1 MKRPNVILISIDT
14 LRADHLSCYGY
25 KRPITPNID
34 RLAGEGALFTNAYST
49 AVWTPPAHASMLTG
63 LYPCQHGVVHQ
74 NKLRSDIPTVAEHLQ
89 RNGYHTAGFVNNSQV
104 GNLVGLN
111 RGHDDFYEVWQGFSK
126 NQIFKRMANKARQF
140 SGSSDHGASETNNL
154 IFRWLKG
161 GWNRE
166 KPFYLFIHYID
177 AHNPLKAPR
186 PFRFKYLTKKMRSQI
201 DMAKIQKVADNPLVC
216 FTDGLELT
224 ETEIHALTCLYDE
237 EINYLDYKIG
247 ELVDHLKKRNLLEDS
262 LLILTADHGEH
273 LGEHGM
279 YSHVA
284 SLYEPIVHIPL
295 ILRYP
300 AVVKPETVSHQPVQH
315 IDIFPTI
322 LESTDLD
329 KRNSATGTGRSLFK
343 SLEKNAASR
352 TLFAEWE
359 GRIPHFVR
367 DRLNDKNGERIEQK
381 FTNKL
386 WMSRT
391 SDYKLIADSRD
402 QFELYNTK
410 NDPDEQMNLC
420 EKEPTNFTKLRTALE
435 SWRDSTTR
443 EQTSE
448 SYDYSEET
456 LKKHLK
462 ALGYL

>member
-1 MKRPNVILISIDT
+1 MKQPNIILISIDT

-25 KRPITPNID
+25 KLPVTPNLD
-34 RLAGEGALFTNAYST
+34 RLASEGALFKNAYST

-74 NKLRSDIPTVAEHLQ
+74 NKLRSDIPTLAEHLQ
-89 RNGYHTAGFVNNSQV
+89 NNGYHTAGFVNNSQV
-104 GNLVGLN
+104 GGLVGLN
-111 RGHDDFYEVWQGFSK
+111 RGHKDFYEVWQGLSK
-126 NQIFKRMANKARQF
+126 DQIFKRVEHKARQLA
-140 SGSSDHGASETNNL
+140 GSSDHGASETNKL
-154 IFRWLKG
+154 IIRWLTE
-161 GWNRE
+161 GWNQE

-186 PFRFKYLTKKMRSQI
+186 PFRYKYLTKNLRTQV
-201 DMAKIQKVADNPLVC
+201 DMAKIRKVADNPLVC
-216 FTDGLELT
+216 FTDDFELS
-224 ETEIHALTCLYDE
+224 EAEIRALTCLYDE
-237 EINYLDYKIG
+237 EINYLDFKVG
-247 ELVDHLKKRNLLEDS
+247 ELVDSLKKMNLLDES

-300 AVVKPETVSHQPVQH
+300 AAVKPETVSHQPVHH

-322 LESTDLD
+322 LESIDLD
-329 KRNSATGTGRSLFK
+329 KTNGVTNTGRSLFE

-367 DRLNDKNGERIEQK
+367 DRLNNKNRERIKQQ

-391 SDYKLIADSRD
+391 ADFKLIADSRD
-402 QFELYNTK
+402 QFELFNTK
-410 NDPDEQMNLC
+410 DDPDETINLC
-420 EKEPTNFTKLRTALE
+420 RKESTIFNKLRTALE
-435 SWRDSTTR
+435 NWRDSTSR
-443 EQTSE
+443 AQTSV